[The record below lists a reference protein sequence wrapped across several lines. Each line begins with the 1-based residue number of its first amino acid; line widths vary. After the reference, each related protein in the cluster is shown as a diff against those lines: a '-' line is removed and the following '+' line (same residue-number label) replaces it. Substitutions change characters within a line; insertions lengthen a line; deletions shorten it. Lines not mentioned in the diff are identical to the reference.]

1 MILGSALVWFAI
13 YIYYALHGEAK
24 VAAVAFKSHLLA
36 SVELL
41 LFILVSSMTRLNAM
55 EERGISTLLVW
66 QNKIMSFHKFF
77 SFAVPCLVNFLLPCS
92 RHAFFIPKRN
102 TCCFH
107 QRIGLRRESKRIIL
121 LFDMTLVI
129 TVSSNIVLEL
139 PPAAGMM
146 AGLGL
151 LPFFSF
157 ILPRHLTKT
166 ARKAESEFAHV

>member
-13 YIYYALHGEAK
+13 CIYYALHGEAK

-77 SFAVPCLVNFLLPCS
+77 SFAVPCLVNFLYLAAVMHFS
-92 RHAFFIPKRN
+92 SPKE
-102 TCCFH
+102 T
-107 QRIGLRRESKRIIL
+107 
-121 LFDMTLVI
+121 
-129 TVSSNIVLEL
+129 
-139 PPAAGMM
+139 PAASTSALGF
-146 AGLGL
+146 AVKASGL
-151 LPFFSF
+151 FYFS
-157 ILPRHLTKT
+157 I
-166 ARKAESEFAHV
+166 